1 MRFGTAF
8 WASTGSWPGLRDAAM
23 LADASGFDSIWL
35 DDHLLDDEGDPD
47 SDKLEAW
54 VALSALAPITSRAS
68 LGHLV
73 SANTFR
79 NPGLV
84 AKMAVTLDHA
94 SGGRAILGVG
104 AGWFEREHEAF
115 AIDFG
120 RSAGDRLDRLGE
132 ALPILRGL
140 LDGERVTT
148 GGPMYPMREALVRPR
163 PVQGHLPILVGGS
176 GPRKTLPLVARWADV
191 WNAYGTPAEIAEAAA
206 ILDARCM
213 DIGRDPAT
221 IERSVNVNVVIR
233 DTKTAAE
240 AAWAEVIRLHQP
252 HSREASLNAAGPPAE
267 VAAALRPYAD
277 VGVRLI
283 VLVLRCPW
291 DLETIARLGEV
302 RSALSG

>member
-1 MRFGTAF
+1 MRFGAAF

-54 VALSALAPITSRAS
+54 VALSALAPITSRSS

-79 NPGLV
+79 NPGVV

-94 SGGRAILGVG
+94 SGGRAILGLG

-120 RSAGDRLDRLGE
+120 RSAGDRRDRRGE

-176 GPRKTLPLVARWADV
+176 
-191 WNAYGTPAEIAEAAA
+191 
-206 ILDARCM
+206 
-213 DIGRDPAT
+213 
-221 IERSVNVNVVIR
+221 
-233 DTKTAAE
+233 
-240 AAWAEVIRLHQP
+240 
-252 HSREASLNAAGPPAE
+252 
-267 VAAALRPYAD
+267 
-277 VGVRLI
+277 
-283 VLVLRCPW
+283 
-291 DLETIARLGEV
+291 
-302 RSALSG
+302 